1 MADLRDSLVNTLIGA
16 GSSIL
21 GDLEV
26 DGMLRIDGDLRGSA
40 RASGK
45 VVVGSSG
52 RVEASIRARSAIVGG
67 LVRGDLYVTEGL
79 RLLAGAIVLGN
90 VFASRL
96 EAEDGAV
103 IHGDI
108 EVTGRPG
115 NAEIEIRRFI
125 EAHGDGLRFL
135 ADFGNGISAAR
146 AATDPAFGAQE
157 IRSGDA
163 APQPWEDS
171 IAIRG

>member
-16 GSSIL
+16 GSAVD

-40 RASGK
+40 RVTGK

-52 RVEASIRARSAIVGG
+52 RVQASIRAKSAIVGG
-67 LVRGDLYVTEGL
+67 LVRGDLYVTDSA
-79 RLLAGAIVLGN
+79 RLLSGAVVLGN
-90 VFASRL
+90 VFAPRL
-96 EAEDGAV
+96 EAEEGAV

-115 NAEIEIRRFI
+115 NAETEIRRFI
-125 EAHGDGLRFL
+125 ESHGDGLRFL
-135 ADFGNGISAAR
+135 GAFKGLR
-146 AATDPAFGAQE
+146 AFVPEEPEPALAGAFASRPDDGE
-157 IRSGDA
+157 PGA
-163 APQPWEDS
+163 
-171 IAIRG
+171 